1 MLVKLSGQDAMVQTS
16 ALPLSGCVGT
26 SLRKTETVSED
37 LMGTDTGAPELSNTS
52 IKVKSQ

>member
-1 MLVKLSGQDAMVQTS
+1 MLVKLSREGGMVQTS
-16 ALPLSGCVGT
+16 ALPLSVWVPV
-26 SLRKTETVSED
+26 SEKQTVSAH